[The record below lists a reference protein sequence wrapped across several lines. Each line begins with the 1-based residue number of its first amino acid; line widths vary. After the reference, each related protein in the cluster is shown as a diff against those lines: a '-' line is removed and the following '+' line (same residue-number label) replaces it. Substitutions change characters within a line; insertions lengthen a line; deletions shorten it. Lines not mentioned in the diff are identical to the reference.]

1 MLHSGFGTCTTVPLL
16 TIFEVNYKQIHYM
29 ASRLRSSSG
38 EKPDMRLL
46 PTLCT
51 YIYGVG
57 NKQENPSRVTVRSE
71 CGVVSLLVN
80 KTSIP
85 WEGAPWPMA
94 PINVDSEW
102 MLIVYLLHELCV
114 YQAQLHPKWKGRLE
128 CTQTY
133 QLVLP

>member
-1 MLHSGFGTCTTVPLL
+1 
-16 TIFEVNYKQIHYM
+16 M

-57 NKQENPSRVTVRSE
+57 NKQGNPSRVTVRSE

-102 MLIVYLLHELCV
+102 MLIVHMNFV
-114 YQAQLHPKWKGRLE
+114 FIKPNRTPSGKGDLNARKHISLSFHK
-128 CTQTY
+128 
-133 QLVLP
+133 